1 MWTISYS
8 TTKFVSRHLGTLP
21 LILTCPHDGNE
32 NPGVPERTGSASG
45 CPPFTKS
52 RDLHTRQ
59 ITEGVAQFVLD
70 ISGEAPY
77 VVMAE
82 FHRKYID
89 ANRSPDCAYEDPKA
103 KQYYDEYHTALRNFV
118 SEIRAE
124 NGGLGLLFDIHG
136 TDNDPD
142 TIFLGT
148 GDGSTIARLLQVDP
162 QAMWRRRSLRG
173 FLEAAGYKVSPQKAG
188 VPETLP
194 GGFTV
199 RTYGSSN
206 TDGLDAIQ
214 IEIGSR
220 LRKDGLERE
229 VLIEVM
235 AYAINSLVVRYA
247 DTHTQAALGK
257 TVDLIGGVSVDSPR
271 GRTKRPRE

>member
-8 TTKFVSRHLGTLP
+8 RAKFVSSHPGTLP
-21 LILTCPHDGNE
+21 VILTCPHDGNE

-45 CPPFTKS
+45 CPPFTKR

-59 ITEGVAQFVLD
+59 ITEGVAQLVLD
-70 ISGEAPY
+70 LFGEAPY
-77 VVMAE
+77 VVIAE
-82 FHRKYID
+82 FHRRYID

-103 KQYYDEYHTALRNFV
+103 KQYYDEYHATIRNFV

-124 NGGLGLLFDIHG
+124 NGGLGLFFDIHG
-136 TDNDPD
+136 TDNEPD

-173 FLEAAGYKVSPQKAG
+173 FLEAASYKVSPQKPG
-188 VPETLP
+188 IPETLP

-206 TDGLDAIQ
+206 SDGLDAIQ

-229 VLIEVM
+229 VLTEVL
-235 AYAINSLVVRYA
+235 AYATNSLVARYA
-247 DTHTQAALGK
+247 DTHTLAALGK
-257 TVDLIGGVSVDSPR
+257 SVELFGVVSLDSPR
-271 GRTKRPRE
+271 RSTKRPRK

>member
-8 TTKFVSRHLGTLP
+8 RAKFVSRHQGTLP
-21 LILTCPHDGNE
+21 VILTCPHDGKE
-32 NPGVPERTGSASG
+32 DPGVPERTGSASG
-45 CPPFTKS
+45 CPPLTKR
-52 RDLHTRQ
+52 RDLRTRQ
-59 ITEGVAQFVLD
+59 ITEGVAQLLLD

-77 VVMAE
+77 VVIAE
-82 FHRKYID
+82 FHRKFID

-103 KQYYDEYHTALRNFV
+103 KQFYDEYHNTIRHFV

-136 TDNDPD
+136 TDNEPD

-148 GDGSTIARLLQVDP
+148 GDGSTIARLLQVDS
-162 QAMWRRRSLRG
+162 QAMWRRRSLRA
-173 FLEAAGYKVSPQKAG
+173 FLEAAGYKVSPEKPG

-206 TDGLDAIQ
+206 TEGLDAMQ

-220 LRKDGLERE
+220 LRVDGVERE
-229 VLIEVM
+229 VLTEVM
-235 AYAINSLVVRYA
+235 AYATNSLVARYA
-247 DTHTQAALGK
+247 DTHTLAALGK
-257 TVDLIGGVSVDSPR
+257 SVELFGGVSVDSPR
-271 GRTKRPRE
+271 RSTKRPRE

>member
-8 TTKFVSRHLGTLP
+8 RAKCVSHHQGTLP
-21 LILTCPHDGNE
+21 VILTCPHDGTE
-32 NPGVPERTGSASG
+32 NPGVTERTGSASG
-45 CPPFTKS
+45 CPPFTKK

-59 ITEGVAQFVLD
+59 ITEGVAQLLLD
-70 ISGEAPY
+70 LSGEAPS
-77 VVMAE
+77 VVIAE
-82 FHRKYID
+82 FHRKFID
-89 ANRSPDCAYEDPKA
+89 ANRSPDCAYGDPKA
-103 KQYYDEYHTALRNFV
+103 KQYYDEYHTTIRNYL

-136 TDNDPD
+136 TDDEPD

-148 GDGSTIARLLQVDP
+148 GDGSTIARLVQVDS

-173 FLEAAGYKVSPQKAG
+173 FLEAAGYKVSPQTPG

-206 TDGLDAIQ
+206 SDGLDAIQ

-229 VLIEVM
+229 VLTEVL
-235 AYAINSLVVRYA
+235 AYATNSLVARYA
-247 DTHTQAALGK
+247 DTHTLAALGR
-257 TVDLIGGVSVDSPR
+257 TVELFGGVSVESPR
-271 GRTKRPRE
+271 KGTRRS